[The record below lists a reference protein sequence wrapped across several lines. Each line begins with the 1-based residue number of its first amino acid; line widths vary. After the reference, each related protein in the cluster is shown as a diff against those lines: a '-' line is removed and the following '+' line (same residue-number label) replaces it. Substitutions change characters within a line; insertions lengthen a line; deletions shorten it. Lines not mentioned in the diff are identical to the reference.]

1 MNYFDVQQQL
11 RNKADHWE
19 VHAMKSEI
27 SSLRN
32 DNRVL
37 SESLGSQRGEL
48 SNLRYAIDRL
58 ITVLTESGI
67 KELEDRIGELHQI
80 NQF

>member
-11 RNKADHWE
+11 RNKADSWE

-27 SSLRN
+27 SSLKN
-32 DNRVL
+32 DNQEL
-37 SESLGSQRGEL
+37 SDKLGYQSTQL
-48 SNLRYAIDRL
+48 SNLRHAIDRL